1 LEIDRIAKHKLGCFY
16 RVRPPFKYNMTLSR
30 RTSVAE
36 PRLSSFIKELN
47 MKEKEVF
54 GDLSAQSK
62 KKSLS
67 FVDCAV

>member
-1 LEIDRIAKHKLGCFY
+1 MELSAFFTK
-16 RVRPPFKYNMTLSR
+16 TLSS
-30 RTSVAE
+30 RTPVAE

-54 GDLSAQSK
+54 GDLSARSK